1 MPRPFLDRTPLS
13 DVDSDTIARALG
25 LPFPCK
31 DFGDVWSVQLSRQEA
46 RNANKVRQ
54 DSYQVAK
61 TNGAN
66 DNIARTEADL
76 SRKKATFHFKL
87 ARAWRR
93 FSKTI
98 TPMSFQEEPVEVQ
111 AKRHHY
117 QDIIQSAYN
126 RVLEHPV
133 FSNIRGLPANAIT
146 ADESRDCG
154 MMVKI
159 LRIQIV
165 NNKKTFYCLN

>member
-1 MPRPFLDRTPLS
+1 MPRQILDQTPPS

-25 LPFPCK
+25 ITIPWK
-31 DFGDVWSVQLSRQEA
+31 DIGDVWSVQLNKLEA
-46 RNANKVRQ
+46 TNVKQVRKN
-54 DSYQVAK
+54 SYQAAK
-61 TNGAN
+61 TRGAN
-66 DNIARTEADL
+66 DNIAHTEADL
-76 SRKKATFHFKL
+76 SCKKAMFHFKL

-98 TPMSFQEEPVEVQ
+98 TPMSFQEEPVELHS
-111 AKRHHY
+111 KRIHC

-159 LRIQIV
+159 LRI
-165 NNKKTFYCLN
+165 

>member
-1 MPRPFLDRTPLS
+1 MEEIFKDHYPNE
-13 DVDSDTIARALG
+13 
-25 LPFPCK
+25 FP
-31 DFGDVWSVQLSRQEA
+31 G
-46 RNANKVRQ
+46 
-54 DSYQVAK
+54 
-61 TNGAN
+61 T
-66 DNIARTEADL
+66 
-76 SRKKATFHFKL
+76 
-87 ARAWRR
+87 
-93 FSKTI
+93 
-98 TPMSFQEEPVEVQ
+98 VEVQ

-159 LRIQIV
+159 LRIEIV
-165 NNKKTFYCLN
+165 NNKKAFYCLN